1 MGIFIVLILVLFPL
15 VLLFDTR
22 FAAVALLVAIVGLYQ
37 NRVNRTKK
45 TPKKSAVEE
54 KPWEDPWN
62 TSGLSS

>member
-45 TPKKSAVEE
+45 TPKKSSVEE